1 MKLHHLRDFLAIVE
15 KGSISAAAK
24 HLGIA
29 QPSLSRSIRE
39 LEADL
44 GAPLIERH
52 ARGVKLTTIGQSFAR
67 RATVAVTELRRSR
80 DEIDQMQGRI
90 VGTVTACVSGM
101 SHIALLADA
110 LRPFRQRYPLV
121 QLKIEEGVYT
131 VAEARL
137 RDGTVDFY
145 IGPAPEAGSPPEFH
159 TETLFMS
166 SRVVLAR
173 QDHPLAHAK
182 SLSELL
188 DADWLTTSITDRA
201 ETEFGALFKQ
211 HGLPAPR
218 LSMRV
223 MSSLSILVSL
233 LHSDVLAIT
242 SKQWAEWQPMKD
254 RLVIINVCEHITAP
268 AVVLMHRAA
277 VPPTPAAEYLCDML
291 RRASVHY
298 TSSGR
303 LPD

>member
-24 HLGIA
+24 HLGVA

-39 LEADL
+39 LEAHL

-52 ARGVKLTTIGQSFAR
+52 ARGVHLTEMGQSFAR
-67 RATVAVTELRRSR
+67 RASTAVTELRRGR
-80 DEIDQMQGRI
+80 DEIDQMQGRTS
-90 VGTVTACVSGM
+90 GSVTACVSGM
-101 SHIALLADA
+101 SHIALLSAA
-110 LRPFRQRYPLV
+110 LRPFRQRYPHV
-121 QLKIEEGVYT
+121 QLNIEEGVYPL
-131 VAEARL
+131 AEGRL
-137 RDGTVDFY
+137 RDGKVDVY
-145 IGPAPEAGSPPEFH
+145 IGPEPQAGTPPEFH
-159 TETLFMS
+159 IETLFMS
-166 SRVVLAR
+166 TRVVMAR
-173 QDHPLAHAK
+173 RGHPLAQAR
-182 SLSELL
+182 SLAELL
-188 DADWLTTSITDRA
+188 DADWMTTSITDRA
-201 ETEFGALFKQ
+201 ETEFGALFEQ

-242 SKQWAEWQPMKD
+242 TKQWAQWQPMKD
-254 RLVIINVCEHITAP
+254 RLVIIDVRERITAP

-291 RRASVHY
+291 RRAAVYY
-298 TSSGR
+298 TTSGA